1 MNLKQN
7 VYLNLKTLAE
17 AREILSD
24 VFLPV
29 DFNAKE
35 EISVTAAVGRVLA
48 DAVTAIVS
56 SPNFHFAIM
65 DGIAV
70 KAKDTFGAHESRPKH
85 LQIDNQAFYVN
96 SGHVLPEGT
105 DSVILIEHVQVADEK
120 TVVVETPVVPWQYV
134 RKAGEDIEATELLFS
149 CNHLITPYCVGAL
162 ISSGIY
168 RVSVRKRPKVLIIPT
183 GSEVVDWRSTDPS
196 DLKPG
201 QILESSSAV
210 LGLMVNGCGGDYC
223 IHEDVMDDTDKIQAA
238 IKDAVADDEYQII
251 MIIGGPSA
259 GSENFAKQ
267 AITALGEVLVHGV
280 AIRPGRPILL
290 GKIQAKPVFGIPGYP
305 VSAIIA
311 FEQFVQ
317 PLLYAMRGHREPERS
332 ALAVTPTR
340 KIPSRMGVE
349 EFIRV
354 KLGRVGEKVVAT
366 PLLKGAEMITNLT
379 KADGIIRIPNHIEGI
394 KERQIVMAELLKPLE
409 DIEDTLV
416 IVGSHD
422 HALDILADELKIQD
436 ARLTLSSSHVGSI
449 GGLMAIRR
457 GTCHLAGSH
466 LLDTRDGTYN
476 IYYIKQ
482 ILKNIPIKLVHL
494 VMREQ
499 GLIVPKGNPK
509 KIQGIEDLASEDIVF
524 VNRQRGS
531 GTRVL
536 LDFHLFRLG
545 MTPNQIKGY
554 DSEKHTHKSVAVAVT
569 NGTADVGL
577 GIYAAAQVFDLDF
590 IPVATEQYD
599 LIIPENY
606 YTMPNIQILLDTITT
621 SRFKKKVE
629 KLGGYSTDRTGTILM

>member
-7 VYLNLKTLAE
+7 VYLNLKTLSE

-24 VFLPV
+24 AFLPV

-35 EISVTAAVGRVLA
+35 ELPVTAAVGRVLA

-56 SPNFHFAIM
+56 APNFHSAVT

-70 KAKDTFGAHESRPKH
+70 KAKDTFGAHENRPKR

-96 SGHVLPEGT
+96 SGHVLPENT

-134 RKAGEDIEATELLFS
+134 RKAGEAIEAADLLFP

-168 RVSVRKRPKVLIIPT
+168 QVCVRKRPKVLIIPT
-183 GSEVVDWRSTDPS
+183 GSEVVDWRTTDPS

-201 QILESSSAV
+201 QILESNSAV

-223 IHEDVMDDTDKIQAA
+223 IHEGVMDDTEKIHAL
-238 IKDAVADDEYQII
+238 IKDAVADEYQIVL
-251 MIIGGPSA
+251 IIGGSSA
-259 GSENFAKQ
+259 GSEKFSKQ

-280 AIRPGRPILL
+280 AIRPGKPVLF
-290 GKIQAKPVFGIPGYP
+290 GKVEATPVFGIPGNP
-305 VSAIIA
+305 VSAIVA

-317 PLLYAMRGHREPERS
+317 PLLYAMQGHREPERP

-340 KIPSRMGVE
+340 KIPSKPGIE

-366 PLLKGAEMITNLT
+366 PLSRGTEMITSLT
-379 KADGIIRIPNHIEGI
+379 EADGIIRIPNHIESI
-394 KERQIVMAELLKPLE
+394 KERQIIMAELLKPIE

-416 IVGSHD
+416 VVGSHD
-422 HALDILADELKIQD
+422 HTLDILADELKIQD

-466 LLDTRDGTYN
+466 LLDTKDGTYN
-476 IYYIKQ
+476 LYYVRQ
-482 ILKNIPIKLVHL
+482 IFKNIPVKLVHL

-499 GLIVPKGNPK
+499 GLIIPKGNPK
-509 KIQGIEDLASEDIVF
+509 KIHGIEDLAGEEIIF
-524 VNRQRGS
+524 INRQKGS
-531 GTRVL
+531 STRVL
-536 LDFHLFRLG
+536 LDFHLSRLG

-554 DSEKHTHKSVAVAVT
+554 DSEKYNHKSVAVAVA
-569 NGTADVGL
+569 NGMADVGL
-577 GIYAAAQVFDLDF
+577 GIYAAAQAFDLDF
-590 IPVATEQYD
+590 IPMATEQYD
-599 LIIPENY
+599 LVIPGRY
-606 YTMPNIQILLDTITT
+606 YVMPNMQILLETITT
-621 SRFKKKVE
+621 SRFKERVE
-629 KLGGYSTDRTGTILM
+629 KLGGYSTECTGTILM